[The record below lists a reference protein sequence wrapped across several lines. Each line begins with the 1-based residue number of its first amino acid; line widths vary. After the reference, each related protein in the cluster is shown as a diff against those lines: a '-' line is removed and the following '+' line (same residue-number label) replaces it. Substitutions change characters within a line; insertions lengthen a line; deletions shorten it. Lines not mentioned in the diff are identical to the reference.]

1 MKKILKKKNIVFK
14 YVNNHKTTNYH
25 ILFVIN
31 HNVSKG
37 LERVYSNL
45 APIYAELEN
54 EAHIIGMVTNLEIWN
69 TENWAKENEQY
80 TPESIASIV
89 EGLDF

>member
-25 ILFVIN
+25 ILFGLN

-37 LERVYSNL
+37 LEMIYSNL
-45 APIYAELEN
+45 APVYAELEN
-54 EAHIIGMVTNLEIWN
+54 
-69 TENWAKENEQY
+69 
-80 TPESIASIV
+80 
-89 EGLDF
+89 DFQTIDLIDLKYYERWLNV

>member
-1 MKKILKKKNIVFK
+1 VGKTLKKILKKKNIVFK

-54 EAHIIGMVTNLEIWN
+54 DFQTIDLIDLKFYERW
-69 TENWAKENEQY
+69 
-80 TPESIASIV
+80 
-89 EGLDF
+89 LDV

>member
-45 APIYAELEN
+45 APIYTELEN
-54 EAHIIGMVTNLEIWN
+54 
-69 TENWAKENEQY
+69 
-80 TPESIASIV
+80 
-89 EGLDF
+89 DFQTIDLIDLKFYERWLNV

>member
-1 MKKILKKKNIVFK
+1 MGKTLKKILKKKNIVFK

-37 LERVYSNL
+37 LESVYSNL

-54 EAHIIGMVTNLEIWN
+54 
-69 TENWAKENEQY
+69 
-80 TPESIASIV
+80 
-89 EGLDF
+89 DFQTIDLIDLKFYERWLNV

>member
-1 MKKILKKKNIVFK
+1 VGKTLKKILKKKNIVFK

-54 EAHIIGMVTNLEIWN
+54 
-69 TENWAKENEQY
+69 
-80 TPESIASIV
+80 
-89 EGLDF
+89 DFQTIDLIDLKFYERWLNV

>member
-1 MKKILKKKNIVFK
+1 MGKTLKKILKKKNIVFK

-54 EAHIIGMVTNLEIWN
+54 
-69 TENWAKENEQY
+69 
-80 TPESIASIV
+80 
-89 EGLDF
+89 DFQTIDLIDLKFYERWLNV

>member
-54 EAHIIGMVTNLEIWN
+54 
-69 TENWAKENEQY
+69 
-80 TPESIASIV
+80 
-89 EGLDF
+89 DFQTIDLIDLKFYERWLNV